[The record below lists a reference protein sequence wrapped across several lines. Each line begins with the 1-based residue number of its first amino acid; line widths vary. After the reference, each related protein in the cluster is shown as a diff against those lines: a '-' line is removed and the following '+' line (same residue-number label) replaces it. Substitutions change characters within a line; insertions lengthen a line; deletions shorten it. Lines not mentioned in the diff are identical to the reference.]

1 MTWAVVCILQT
12 NLMDPR
18 WKLVATASASAG
30 QAATNVALHSAVTVL
45 VTNRLT
51 EVAATATVAAAIAG
65 TA

>member
-45 VTNRLT
+45 VTDRFA
-51 EVAATATVAAAIAG
+51 EVSTAVAAAIAG